1 MATGTWG
8 NIGTTSP
15 DAIVYRM
22 SMIDASADRW
32 TEDLVT
38 ALTATLAAVQAWIV
52 LYQNVTQAS
61 IWQVER
67 AEIWGGAMESS
78 NADFAPR
85 FEVKNGI
92 NLSFRTAA
100 TNDLTSLRVVAPDTD
115 AMQGTTDI
123 PVVNAGAL
131 ADLIVASPGVLA
143 GTPAFTTAQ
152 YTIHR
157 ERKGNPKV
165 S

>member
-8 NIGTTSP
+8 SIATDA

-22 SMIDASADRW
+22 AMIDASGDRW

-38 ALTATLAAVQAWIV
+38 AIGATLAAVQAWLV
-52 LYQNVTQAS
+52 LYQTVTQAS

-67 AEIWGGAMESS
+67 AFIWGGAMDAS
-78 NADFAPR
+78 NADFGAR

-92 NLSFRTAA
+92 NLAFRDTTTGELDPLRLIAPA
-100 TNDLTSLRVVAPDTD
+100 TST
-115 AMQGTTDI
+115 MQGTTDV
-123 PVVNAGAL
+123 PVPNAGAL
-131 ADLIVASPGVLA
+131 ADLIVATVGIKPTVG
-143 GTPAFTTAQ
+143 FQTAQ

-157 ERKGNPKV
+157 ERRGNPKV
-165 S
+165 G